1 MKITVQHANRNRE
14 TGNIEEFTSV
24 AEVQIPVE
32 ISAYETTND
41 ALEYA
46 YRWTN
51 NIEGSWSN
59 EFSIIT
65 LADGSQIINGDF
77 NKDVTALERRED
89 GLGLRSTM
97 AFDRFIIDHQ
107 AEDGSVV
114 PEYRRVF
121 ECAFVGFK
129 ELQVEETV

>member
-14 TGNIEEFTSV
+14 TGNIEEFTPV
-24 AEVQIPVE
+24 AVVQIPTE
-32 ISAYETTND
+32 LSAFGTTD
-41 ALEYA
+41 DCLEYA

-51 NIEGSWSN
+51 NIEGSWSS

-65 LADGSQIINGDF
+65 IADGSLLINGDF
-77 NKDVTALERRED
+77 NKDVTVLERRED

-97 AFDRFIIDHQ
+97 AFDRFIIDAQRADGTVLSGYSQ
-107 AEDGSVV
+107 A
-114 PEYRRVF
+114 F

>member
-24 AEVQIPVE
+24 AEVQIPDE
-32 ISAYETTND
+32 LSDYDKTSE

-65 LADGSQIINGDF
+65 IADGSQIQNGDF
-77 NKDVTALERRED
+77 NKDVTVLDRRED

-97 AFDRFIIDHQ
+97 AFDRFIVDGQ
-107 AEDGSVV
+107 RQDGSVV
-114 PEYRRVF
+114 PEYRRTF

>member
-32 ISAYETTND
+32 ISAYETIND
-41 ALEYA
+41 CLEYA

-51 NIEGSWSN
+51 NIEGSWSIGLSV
-59 EFSIIT
+59 FTI
-65 LADGSQIINGDF
+65 ADGSKVINGDF
-77 NKDVTALERRED
+77 NKDVTALEHRED

-97 AFDRFIIDHQ
+97 AFDRFIVDHQ
-107 AEDGSVV
+107 AKDGSVV

>member
-32 ISAYETTND
+32 ISAYETIND
-41 ALEYA
+41 CLEYA

-51 NIEGSWSN
+51 NIEGSWSSC
-59 EFSIIT
+59 FSILT
-65 LADGSQIINGDF
+65 ARNGSKVINGDF
-77 NKDVTALERRED
+77 NKDVTALEHRED

-97 AFDRFIIDHQ
+97 AFDRFIV
-107 AEDGSVV
+107 DGQRQDGEII
-114 PEYRRVF
+114 PDLRRVF

>member
-24 AEVQIPVE
+24 AEVQIPDR
-32 ISAYETTND
+32 IICIMIKLLI

-51 NIEGSWSN
+51 NIEGSWSIGLSL
-59 EFSIIT
+59 FT
-65 LADGSQIINGDF
+65 MPDGSRVINGDF
-77 NKDVTALERRED
+77 NKDVTALQHRED

-97 AFDRFIIDHQ
+97 A
-107 AEDGSVV
+107 
-114 PEYRRVF
+114 
-121 ECAFVGFK
+121 
-129 ELQVEETV
+129 

>member
-51 NIEGSWSN
+51 NIEGSWSIKKTS
-59 EFSIIT
+59 FT
-65 LADGSQIINGDF
+65 LKDGSTIENGDY
-77 NKDVTALERRED
+77 NNNVVVLKNRED
-89 GLGLRSTM
+89 GLGQRSSM

-114 PEYRRVF
+114 PEYRRTF

-129 ELQVEETV
+129 EID

>member
-14 TGNIEEFTSV
+14 TGNIEEFTPV
-24 AEVQIPVE
+24 AVVQIPVE
-32 ISAYETTND
+32 LSAFGTTD
-41 ALEYA
+41 DCLEYA

-51 NIEGSWSN
+51 NIEGSWSS

-65 LADGSQIINGDF
+65 IADGSQHINGDF
-77 NKDVTALERRED
+77 NKDVTVLERRED

-97 AFDRFIIDHQ
+97 AFDRFIIDAQ
-107 AEDGSVV
+107 REDGTVLSG
-114 PEYRRVF
+114 YSQAF

>member
-32 ISAYETTND
+32 ISAFGTTD
-41 ALEYA
+41 DCLEYA

-59 EFSIIT
+59 GLSVFTIP
-65 LADGSQIINGDF
+65 DGSKVINGDF
-77 NKDVTALERRED
+77 NKDVTALEHRED

-97 AFDRFIIDHQ
+97 AFDRFIV
-107 AEDGSVV
+107 DGNQ
-114 PEYRRVF
+114 VF
-121 ECAFVGFK
+121 ECSFVGFK

>member
-1 MKITVQHANRNRE
+1 MKITVEHANRNRE
-14 TGNIEEFTSV
+14 TGDVETFTAV

-32 ISAYETTND
+32 LSDYDKTNE

-51 NIEGSWSN
+51 NIEGSWSS

-65 LADGSQIINGDF
+65 IADGSQHINGDF
-77 NKDVTALERRED
+77 NKDVTALEHRED

-114 PEYRRVF
+114 PEYRRTF

-129 ELQVEETV
+129 EIN

>member
-51 NIEGSWSN
+51 NIEGSWSIKKTS
-59 EFSIIT
+59 FT
-65 LADGSQIINGDF
+65 LKDGSTIENGDY
-77 NKDVTALERRED
+77 NNNVVVLKNRED
-89 GLGLRSTM
+89 GLGQRSSM

-107 AEDGSVV
+107 TEDGSVV
-114 PEYRRVF
+114 PEYRRTF

-129 ELQVEETV
+129 EIA

>member
-32 ISAYETTND
+32 ISAYETIND
-41 ALEYA
+41 CLEYA

-59 EFSIIT
+59 GLSVMSIGDDKYIT
-65 LADGSQIINGDF
+65 NRDF
-77 NKDVTALERRED
+77 NKDVTALQHRED

-97 AFDRFIIDHQ
+97 AFDRFIV
-107 AEDGSVV
+107 DGQRQDGEII
-114 PEYRRVF
+114 PDLRRVF

>member
-32 ISAYETTND
+32 ISAYETTTD

-51 NIEGSWSN
+51 NIEGSWSIGL
-59 EFSIIT
+59 SMLT
-65 LADGSQIINGDF
+65 ARDGSLIINGDF
-77 NKDVTALERRED
+77 NKDVTALEHRED
-89 GLGLRSTM
+89 GLGQRSTM

-107 AEDGSVV
+107 REDGSVV
-114 PEYRRVF
+114 PEYRRTF

>member
-59 EFSIIT
+59 GFSVMSIGDDKYIT
-65 LADGSQIINGDF
+65 NRDF
-77 NKDVTALERRED
+77 NKDVTALQHRED

-97 AFDRFIIDHQ
+97 AFDRFIV
-107 AEDGSVV
+107 DGQRQDGEII
-114 PEYRRVF
+114 PDLRRVF

>member
-32 ISAYETTND
+32 ISDYDKTNS

-51 NIEGSWSN
+51 NIEGSWSS

-65 LADGSQIINGDF
+65 LADGSQHINGDF
-77 NKDVTALERRED
+77 NKDVTALEHRED

-97 AFDRFIIDHQ
+97 AFDRFIINRH

-114 PEYRRVF
+114 PEYRRTF

>member
-1 MKITVQHANRNRE
+1 MKITVEHAIRNRQN
-14 TGNIEEFTSV
+14 GDIEEFTPV
-24 AEVQIPVE
+24 AVVKIPVE
-32 ISAYETTND
+32 LSDYDKTND

-51 NIEGSWSN
+51 NIEGSWSS

-65 LADGSQIINGDF
+65 LADGSQHINGDF
-77 NKDVTALERRED
+77 NKDVTALEHRED

-97 AFDRFIIDHQ
+97 AFDRFIIDRH

-114 PEYRRVF
+114 PEYTRTF

-129 ELQVEETV
+129 EIN

>member
-32 ISAYETTND
+32 ISAYETIND

-51 NIEGSWSN
+51 NIEGYWSN

-65 LADGSQIINGDF
+65 IADGSSIINGDF
-77 NKDVTALERRED
+77 NKDVTALDRRED

-97 AFDRFIIDHQ
+97 AFDRFIVDAQRH
-107 AEDGSVV
+107 DGEIL
-114 PEYRRVF
+114 PERRRVF

>member
-24 AEVQIPVE
+24 AEVKIPVE
-32 ISAYETTND
+32 ISAYETTTD

-51 NIEGSWSN
+51 NIEGSWSIGL
-59 EFSIIT
+59 SMLT
-65 LADGSQIINGDF
+65 ARDGSLIINGDF
-77 NKDVTALERRED
+77 NKDVTALEHRED
-89 GLGLRSTM
+89 GLGLRSSM

-107 AEDGSVV
+107 REDGSVV
-114 PEYRRVF
+114 PEYRRTF